1 MFNLTFLILISKI
14 LCSSKKFLID
24 YCVIVFS
31 EGKFMALAKL
41 RSKFF
46 KEDRSNYGIIRYLQL
61 PEEYLI
67 MIKLVH
73 APSRIENLFTVM

>member
-1 MFNLTFLILISKI
+1 MSNLTFLILISEI

-31 EGKFMALAKL
+31 EGKFMAYAKL

-46 KEDRSNYGIIRYLQL
+46 EEDRSSYG
-61 PEEYLI
+61 E
-67 MIKLVH
+67 
-73 APSRIENLFTVM
+73 S

>member
-1 MFNLTFLILISKI
+1 MFNLTFLILISEI

-46 KEDRSNYGIIRYLQL
+46 AGDRSSYGIIRYLQL
-61 PEEYLI
+61 PEEYFI
-67 MIKLVH
+67 KIKLAH
-73 APSRIENLFTVM
+73 ASCRIENCYLR